1 MSTSITGRSLV
12 DDLPDPDDHG
22 HPHEGD
28 RAGTGRWGDRL
39 FGGAAKGSGIFVVL
53 LVSLVGLFLVIQA
66 VPSLMNN
73 NANFLTSTEWIPSGS
88 NPRFGIAALLWATVI
103 TSVIAMAIAV
113 PLGVAVALFITE
125 YAPPW
130 LSKPAAVII
139 DLLAAVPSIVFGF
152 WGLSVAGQYFEP
164 VKAFMAEYLGWI
176 PFFAD
181 AGPSAKSTLAFAGII
196 LAFMILPIITA
207 ISREV
212 FNQVPTAHKEGA
224 LALGATRWE
233 MIRTAVLPFG
243 KPGVISGA
251 MLGLGR
257 ALGETLA
264 VMILLS
270 ALNPNAP
277 WSFSIFNGGETFAS
291 KIALNAGEF
300 DSPQKTGAYIAAGLV
315 LFILTF
321 VVNSIARV
329 IIERRKA
336 FIE

>member
-22 HPHEGD
+22 HPHAGD

-53 LVSLVGLFLVIQA
+53 LVSLVGFFLVIQA

-125 YAPPW
+125 YAPTW

-164 VKAFMAEYLGWI
+164 VKAFMADYLGWI

-329 IIERRKA
+329 VINRRKA
-336 FIE
+336 FSE

>member
-329 IIERRKA
+329 VINRRKA
-336 FIE
+336 FSE

>member
-53 LVSLVGLFLVIQA
+53 LVSLVGFFLVIQA

-125 YAPPW
+125 YAPTW

-164 VKAFMAEYLGWI
+164 VKAFMADYLGWI

-257 ALGETLA
+257 ALGETRA

-329 IIERRKA
+329 VINRRKA
-336 FIE
+336 FSE

>member
-1 MSTSITGRSLV
+1 ML
-12 DDLPDPDDHG
+12 
-22 HPHEGD
+22 
-28 RAGTGRWGDRL
+28 
-39 FGGAAKGSGIFVVL
+39 
-53 LVSLVGLFLVIQA
+53 
-66 VPSLMNN
+66 
-73 NANFLTSTEWIPSGS
+73 
-88 NPRFGIAALLWATVI
+88 IA
-103 TSVIAMAIAV
+103 
-113 PLGVAVALFITE
+113 
-125 YAPPW
+125 
-130 LSKPAAVII
+130 
-139 DLLAAVPSIVFGF
+139 LLAAVPSIVFGF
-152 WGLSVAGQYFEP
+152 WGLSVAGQYFQP
-164 VKAFMAEYLGWI
+164 VQDFLAGTFGFI
-176 PFFAD
+176 PFFKD
-181 AGPSAKSTLAFAGII
+181 SGFSAKSTLAFAGII

-212 FNQVPTAHKEGA
+212 FNQVPTPHKEGA
-224 LALGATRWE
+224 LALGATKWE

-270 ALNPNAP
+270 TLNPSAP

-321 VVNSIARV
+321 IVNSIARV
-329 IIERRKA
+329 VINRRKA
-336 FIE
+336 FSE

>member
-1 MSTSITGRSLV
+1 
-12 DDLPDPDDHG
+12 
-22 HPHEGD
+22 
-28 RAGTGRWGDRL
+28 
-39 FGGAAKGSGIFVVL
+39 
-53 LVSLVGLFLVIQA
+53 
-66 VPSLMNN
+66 VPSLLNN
-73 NANFLTSTEWIPSGS
+73 EANFLTSTEWVPSGAE
-88 NPRFGIAALLWATVI
+88 PRFGIAALLWATVI
-103 TSVIAMAIAV
+103 TSVIAMLIAV

-125 YAPPW
+125 YAPSW

-152 WGLSVAGQYFEP
+152 WGLSVAGQYFQP
-164 VKAFMAEYLGWI
+164 VQDFLAGTFGFI
-176 PFFAD
+176 PVFKDSGF
-181 AGPSAKSTLAFAGII
+181 SAKSTLAFAGII

-212 FNQVPTAHKEGA
+212 FNQVPTPHKEGA
-224 LALGATRWE
+224 LALGATKWE

-270 ALNPNAP
+270 TLNPSAP

-321 VVNSIARV
+321 IVNSIARV
-329 IIERRKA
+329 VINRRKA
-336 FIE
+336 FSE